1 VCFHSASRPEV
12 CFLASPEIPTD
23 ELSRTVG
30 GFTRLALRFH
40 LVTPSNFQELADS
53 LL

>member
-1 VCFHSASRPEV
+1 VLPFRIAAGSM
-12 CFLASPEIPTD
+12 FLASPEIPTD
-23 ELSRTVG
+23 ELSRTVS